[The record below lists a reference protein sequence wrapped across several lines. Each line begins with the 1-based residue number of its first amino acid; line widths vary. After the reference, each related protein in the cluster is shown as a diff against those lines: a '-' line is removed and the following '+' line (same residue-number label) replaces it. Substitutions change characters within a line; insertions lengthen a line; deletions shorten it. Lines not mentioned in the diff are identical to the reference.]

1 MTGHNEQDG
10 QCSLYKKKANAASGS
25 CQPLSLCC
33 TIYKSFAYG
42 AGLQMQYHTESQ
54 TNMQRMTHARSH
66 LHLGVKVAHV
76 RGKYL
81 TALSFHC
88 CKESM
93 HLARSSAAGWQC
105 LLMYCGGMECL
116 CLPVQA
122 STASTAHK
130 VVPHAQ
136 EICCCAV
143 PIIDKHQGLAYRAI
157 NAWDLTFGRTQLA
170 HHAPGGHS
178 LQMLTD
184 HLRTPVTDQQNHG

>member
-122 STASTAHK
+122 STASTAQQGSASCSRDLLLCSANYRQTPGAC
-130 VVPHAQ
+130 VQGDTRLGPHLRKDTA
-136 EICCCAV
+136 
-143 PIIDKHQGLAYRAI
+143 RAS
-157 NAWDLTFGRTQLA
+157 RTRRPQLA
-170 HHAPGGHS
+170 DADRLPAN
-178 LQMLTD
+178 TCY
-184 HLRTPVTDQQNHG
+184 

>member
-1 MTGHNEQDG
+1 VTGHNEQDG

-122 STASTAHK
+122 STASTAQQGSASCSRDLLLCSANYRQTPGACVQGDK
-130 VVPHAQ
+130 RLGPHLRKDTA
-136 EICCCAV
+136 
-143 PIIDKHQGLAYRAI
+143 RAS
-157 NAWDLTFGRTQLA
+157 RTRRPQLA
-170 HHAPGGHS
+170 DADRS
-178 LQMLTD
+178 TAN
-184 HLRTPVTDQQNHG
+184 TCY